1 MAQSART
8 IAVVDDDEAVRHALK
23 FALEFEG
30 MRVFLYDSA
39 HALLA
44 DPELIHHGC
53 LVIDYRMPEIDG
65 LELVETL
72 IERGFAIPVI
82 MITGRAN
89 NGMRV
94 RASQIGVT
102 AVLEKPLSDNALAD
116 AIRSALAAR

>member
-1 MAQSART
+1 MAQPVWT
-8 IAVVDDDEAVRHALK
+8 VAVVDDDAAVRHALK

-30 MRVFLYDSA
+30 LRVLLYDSA
-39 HALLA
+39 LALLG
-44 DPELIHHGC
+44 DSELARHGC

-72 IERGFAIPVI
+72 RERGLAIPVI

-89 NGMRV
+89 AGMRI
-94 RASQIGVT
+94 RASRAGVAT
-102 AVLEKPLSDNALAD
+102 VLEKPLSDDALAD